1 MKQLLN
7 RAVLVPILALLGCLC
22 APAAAWDPGLNQP
35 GVAGNVG
42 TVARRS
48 VADVGA
54 PGVGVR
60 DPGINQ
66 PGAAGNRGVGAPGV
80 GARDPGLNQPGA
92 AGNRGVGA
100 PGVGVRDPG
109 LNQPGVAGNVG
120 TVACRS
126 VRGYR

>member
-1 MKQLLN
+1 MKQLRN
-7 RAVLVPILALLGCLC
+7 RAALVPILALLGCFS
-22 APAAAWDPGLNQP
+22 AAATAWDPGLNQP

-66 PGAAGNRGVGAPGV
+66 PGAAGNRGVGAPG
-80 GARDPGLNQPGA
+80 A
-92 AGNRGVGA
+92 
-100 PGVGVRDPG
+100 GVRDPG

-120 TVACRS
+120 TVARRS

>member
-1 MKQLLN
+1 MKQLRN
-7 RAVLVPILALLGCLC
+7 RAVLVPILALLECFS
-22 APAAAWDPGLNQP
+22 APATAWDPGLNQP

-80 GARDPGLNQPGA
+80 GVRDPGLNQPGA

-100 PGVGVRDPG
+100 PGAGVRDPG

-120 TVACRS
+120 TVAHRS